1 LPNLSITHRFKRIHL
16 RAALALAVGA
26 AAIAGAPAA
35 SADSFP
41 SHAVTLVVPFPP
53 GGGTDT
59 GARIIAQELGKR
71 WGQSVIVENKG
82 GAAGLIGAAL
92 VAQAK
97 PDGYTLLLGNIGTQS
112 INPSLY
118 SKMPYDPDK
127 AFAPI
132 SLVAELPLAV
142 MINPA
147 RLPDVKTIGDFISY
161 AKAHQGQL
169 SYGSSGAGGGPH
181 LATEMFKDQ
190 TGLNI
195 QHVPYRGGGP
205 AISALLAGDVQMTM
219 MTVLEA
225 SGHIKAGDMRA
236 LAVTGA
242 QRVPA
247 LADVPTLAESVLP
260 GFNSISWIGMLAPA
274 GTPPAIVDKISA
286 DIRAI
291 IADKDVAAR
300 IAALGG
306 VPHADTPQD
315 FAKLIADDRSRY
327 AQIINSHNIKAE

>member
-1 LPNLSITHRFKRIHL
+1 MLKPSLSYRIKHVPL
-16 RAALALAVGA
+16 RAGLALAMSL
-26 AAIAGAPAA
+26 AAIAGAPPAA
-35 SADSFP
+35 AQSFP
-41 SHAVTLVVPFPP
+41 SHTVTLVVPFPP

-59 GARIIAQELGKR
+59 GARILAQELGKR

-82 GAAGLIGAAL
+82 GAAGLIGATL
-92 VAQAK
+92 VAQAR

-127 AFAPI
+127 AFAPV
-132 SLVAELPLAV
+132 SLLAELPLAV

-147 RLPDVKTIGDFISY
+147 KLPQVKTIGDFIRY
-161 AKAHQGQL
+161 AKSHQGQL

-190 TGLNI
+190 AGLNI
-195 QHVPYRGGGP
+195 QHIPYRGGGP
-205 AISALLAGDVQMTM
+205 AVSALLAGDVQLTM

-225 SGHIKAGDMRA
+225 SGHIKAGDMLV

-242 QRVPA
+242 RRVAA
-247 LADVPTLAESVLP
+247 LPDVPTLSESVLP
-260 GFNSISWIGMLAPA
+260 GFNSISWIGLLAPA
-274 GTPPAIVDKISA
+274 GTPAAIVDKIST
-286 DIRAI
+286 DMRAI
-291 IADKDVAAR
+291 VADKDFAAH

-306 VPHADTPQD
+306 VPRADTPQE
-315 FAKLIADDRSRY
+315 FARMIADDRGRY
-327 AQIINSHNIKAE
+327 AQIIRSHNIKVE

>member
-1 LPNLSITHRFKRIHL
+1 M
-16 RAALALAVGA
+16 ALALSL
-26 AAIAGAPAA
+26 AAIAGMPAA
-35 SADSFP
+35 AAQRFP
-41 SHAVTLVVPFPP
+41 THAVTLVVPFPP

-59 GARIIAQELGKR
+59 GARLLAQELGKR

-82 GAAGLIGAAL
+82 GAAGLIGANF

-118 SKMPYDPDK
+118 TKMPYDPDK
-127 AFAPI
+127 AFAPV
-132 SLVAELPLAV
+132 SLLAELPLAV

-147 RLPDVKTIGDFISY
+147 KPPQVKTIGDFIRY

-190 TGLNI
+190 AGLKI
-195 QHVPYRGGGP
+195 QHIPYRGGGP
-205 AISALLAGDVQMTM
+205 AISALLAGDVQLTM

-236 LAVTGA
+236 LAVTGSR
-242 QRVPA
+242 RVAA
-247 LADVPTLAESVLP
+247 LPDVPTLSESVLP
-260 GFNSISWIGMLAPA
+260 GFNSISWIGLLAPA
-274 GTPPAIVDKISA
+274 GTPSAIVNKISA
-286 DIRAI
+286 DMRAI
-291 IADKDVAAR
+291 VADKDFAAH
-300 IAALGG
+300 IATLGG
-306 VPHADTPQD
+306 VPHADTPQE
-315 FAKLIADDRSRY
+315 FAKMIADDRSRY
-327 AQIINSHNIKAE
+327 ARIIRSHHIKVE